1 MKQLFNNLILMSLFL
16 LAPAAFAAGEEND
29 GYDVNTEESVSGRVT
44 AIHIGTRGPLIVSV
58 QSANRTYAIYTGPS
72 WFWNSSG
79 TDIQEN
85 THVDVTGSKLI
96 ARDGSIRIIC
106 LYMTNLDTGK
116 TTVFRDN
123 ALMPLW
129 RGGGKKGS
137 YGNGWGGRK

>member
-1 MKQLFNNLILMSLFL
+1 MKRLLTHLILISLFL
-16 LAPAAFAAGEEND
+16 LVSAAFAVAEEND
-29 GYDVNTEESVSGRVT
+29 GYDMNTEMSVSGRVT
-44 AIHIGTRGPLIVSV
+44 AIHAGARGPVIVSV

-85 THVDVTGSKLI
+85 ARVEVIGSKMI

-106 LYMTNLDTGK
+106 LQMKNLDTGK
-116 TTVFRDN
+116 TTVFRDD

-129 RGGGKKGS
+129 SGGKRGSFGTKRGG
-137 YGNGWGGRK
+137 WR